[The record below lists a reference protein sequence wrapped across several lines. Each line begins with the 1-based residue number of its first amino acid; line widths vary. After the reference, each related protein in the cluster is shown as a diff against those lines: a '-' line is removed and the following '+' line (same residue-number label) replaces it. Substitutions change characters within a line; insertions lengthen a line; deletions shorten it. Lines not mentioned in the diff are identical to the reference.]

1 MWRKHS
7 VWPSSSFLV
16 MGMQK
21 CGTGA
26 LKEFL
31 RRNPFLGYSRYGE
44 SHFFDRNPN
53 YDQGYEYYL
62 SLQPEVQKEVLVFDK
77 TPRNDLKLYDKL
89 YP

>member
-1 MWRKHS
+1 
-7 VWPSSSFLV
+7 

-31 RRNPFLGYSRYGE
+31 RRNPFIGYSKYGE
-44 SHFFDRNPN
+44 SHFFDRNTN

-62 SLQPEVQKEVLVFDK
+62 SLQPEVQKEVMIFDK
-77 TPRNDLKLYDKL
+77 TPRNNLKIITISTTVLEAKI
-89 YP
+89 